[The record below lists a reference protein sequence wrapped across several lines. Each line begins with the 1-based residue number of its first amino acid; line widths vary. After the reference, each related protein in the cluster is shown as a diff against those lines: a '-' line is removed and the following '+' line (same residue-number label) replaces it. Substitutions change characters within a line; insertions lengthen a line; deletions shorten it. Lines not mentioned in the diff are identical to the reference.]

1 MFGRYLPYP
10 EVGDVVIVKNSSD
23 KSFSMVVVRSVST
36 PTFTTNFLVEKE
48 SKRKAI
54 AIGPLMQQEYFVFTM
69 CLGMLEVY
77 GRLCGT
83 FKRYRAFGFTSTRS
97 WHFIERIL
105 DDAQVT
111 HHHNGE
117 PT

>member
-1 MFGRYLPYP
+1 
-10 EVGDVVIVKNSSD
+10 VVIVRNSSD
-23 KSFSMVVVRSVST
+23 RSFSMAVVRSVST
-36 PTFTTNFLVEKE
+36 PTFTTDSQVEEE

-54 AIGPLMQQEYFVFTM
+54 AVGPFMQQDYFVGTV

-77 GRLCGT
+77 GRVRGT
-83 FKRYRAFGFTSTRS
+83 FKRYRASGITSTRS
-97 WHFIERIL
+97 GHSIERIL

-117 PT
+117 PTEWIWQDIRNAHA